1 MSKYLYK
8 HTTSSHRPRNAY
20 HVAPR
25 RTKSTK
31 EYIHPSRF
39 IKPAKQVADEVFLAK
54 NKFND
59 FDITQLLKNNLALRD
74 WDTPTPIQDQTI
86 PLALNGNDVVG
97 IANTGTGKTL
107 AFAIPIINSIL
118 ANPSKKAIIVAPTR
132 ELAQQIEQEFRL
144 IGKGSKLYS
153 ALLIGGTAMGPQ
165 YRDLRYN
172 PQIVIGTPGRIIDH
186 IERETLNISKFNIV
200 TLDEVDRMLDM
211 GFINDISKIL
221 EQLASPKQS
230 YFFSATINPKVAEII
245 KRFSNNPVTVSVK
258 TGETCDTIEQ
268 NVVEYHSKEDKL
280 EKLHNLLLTEKV
292 QKTLVFD
299 ETQRSVERLNKTLMM
314 RGFSVEAIHGG
325 KSQSQRQRALDK
337 FKNSQVNILVATD
350 VAARGLDVTDITHVI
365 NYALPQT
372 YEDYVHRIGRAAR
385 AGKTGTA
392 LTFIEV

>member
-1 MSKYLYK
+1 
-8 HTTSSHRPRNAY
+8 
-20 HVAPR
+20 
-25 RTKSTK
+25 
-31 EYIHPSRF
+31 
-39 IKPAKQVADEVFLAK
+39 
-54 NKFND
+54 
-59 FDITQLLKNNLALRD
+59 
-74 WDTPTPIQDQTI
+74 
-86 PLALNGNDVVG
+86 
-97 IANTGTGKTL
+97 
-107 AFAIPIINSIL
+107 
-118 ANPSKKAIIVAPTR
+118 
-132 ELAQQIEQEFRL
+132 
-144 IGKGSKLYS
+144 
-153 ALLIGGTAMGPQ
+153 MGPQ

-268 NVVEYHSKEDKL
+268 NIVEYHSKEDKI

-299 ETQRSVERLNKTLMM
+299 ETQRSVERLNKALMM
-314 RGFSVEAIHGG
+314 RGFSVDAIHGG